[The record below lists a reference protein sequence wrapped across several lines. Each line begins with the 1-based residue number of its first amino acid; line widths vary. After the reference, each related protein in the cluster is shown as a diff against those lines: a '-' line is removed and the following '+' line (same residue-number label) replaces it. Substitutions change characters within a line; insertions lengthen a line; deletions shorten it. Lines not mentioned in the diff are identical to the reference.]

1 MIVVL
6 TEQLALAGTLVHAD
20 IAEIGRRGYQT
31 LIDLRTDR
39 EPAAGGLS
47 PAEVRQH
54 ATALG
59 LAYCQIPVSVPALND
74 ATVETVRRALREAE
88 GPVLLH
94 CVSGRRAGAL
104 ALMHLGCEEGASVE
118 QCFAKAQVIGL
129 DWDSL
134 PGLREFCIEYI
145 SRHLSSQRRVTVR
158 CSGCRCVTS
167 ARYYRHRRNHH
178 CDS

>member
-6 TEQLALAGTLVHAD
+6 TEQLALAGTLVLAD

-31 LIDLRTDR
+31 LIDLRTDG

-59 LAYCQIPVSVPALND
+59 LAYRQIPVSVPALND
-74 ATVETVRRALREAE
+74 ATVETVRRTLWEAK
-88 GPVLLH
+88 GPILLH

-104 ALMHLGCEEGASVE
+104 ALMHLSCEEGASVE

-134 PGLREFCIEYI
+134 PGLREFCLGYINRHSPAYRACSEREGPLLQEIE
-145 SRHLSSQRRVTVR
+145 L
-158 CSGCRCVTS
+158 
-167 ARYYRHRRNHH
+167 
-178 CDS
+178 